1 MGKTYIA
8 DKETLDKCYA
18 ILSADGIYGF
28 IEHMDVLSPTARIEY
43 IGQNKDFTP
52 ISLNK
57 DTGAM
62 TLNSWADFPI
72 IVANK
77 PWMVRADGTP
87 DYRLDENDYTKKEDG
102 TASDVS
108 NTSYNGGAFS
118 WLARIY
124 KQEYMLGNDRVV
136 KFSMRERDGFEPVG
150 FKDPSNNVLEGVWIP
165 MFYGSILGA
174 DTSTPKM
181 VSLAGLQPCYNNTTD
196 KEHTAIA
203 NFSSRAAFLGGGIVQ
218 TITDLLIMFAK
229 STNSQEAYGY
239 GNSSGYD
246 ASLAP
251 TNGVKQNA
259 VVGGGQFYGT
269 KDAKSLNKIFHS
281 IVLGTYQQWM
291 RDPYTLLVNGRY
303 KVSKNYTYDVTGAK
317 YQDTGTASR
326 RCSIAMAVR
335 RNTVFSIRT
344 STRPFPASEQSRFI
358 RAREAHPLAV
368 VTDCGRMSRLWRS
381 PFGSVIATTVRL
393 LVCATWLWATLPGM
407 PTGTSGP
414 PSFFY
419 HLSGSQRKQDTVIGG
434 LGVCVSRI
442 PPVEQNRILIA

>member
-28 IEHMDVLSPTARIEY
+28 IEHMDILSPTARIEY

-57 DTGAM
+57 DTGTM

-118 WLARIY
+118 WLAKIY

-317 YQDTGTASR
+317 YQDTGISLPKVLNDDGSTQKTG
-326 RCSIAMAVR
+326 IFYPHKYQTVPGFGAVP
-335 RNTVFSIRT
+335 VHPCKGST
-344 STRPFPASEQSRFI
+344 STGGCDGLWQNVEIVAVARRFGACGDGTGAGLRYVAVGGTAGVASWGFG
-358 RAREAHPLAV
+358 AAV
-368 VTDCGRMSRLWRS
+368 
-381 PFGSVIATTVRL
+381 L
-393 LVCATWLWATLPGM
+393 LL
-407 PTGTSGP
+407 
-414 PSFFY
+414 
-419 HLSGSQRKQDTVIGG
+419 
-434 LGVCVSRI
+434 
-442 PPVEQNRILIA
+442 PPVGVAA